1 MKKQYLFLI
10 LIYSVVVLVGVTLV
24 VMDSFNLNFSLVFGN
39 LSQVFHFL
47 FNMFF
52 VVLSLLILLYILLPL
67 PMITVCDQSI
77 RICAALSIINQSN
90 VREILS

>member
-39 LSQVFHFL
+39 SVSGLPLSF
-47 FNMFF
+47 FNMVFCGSEF
-52 VVLSLLILLYILLPL
+52 AYFALYSLGH
-67 PMITVCDQSI
+67 CQ
-77 RICAALSIINQSN
+77 
-90 VREILS
+90 

>member
-39 LSQVFHFL
+39 LS
-47 FNMFF
+47 
-52 VVLSLLILLYILLPL
+52 SGLPL
-67 PMITVCDQSI
+67 PF
-77 RICAALSIINQSN
+77 
-90 VREILS
+90 

>member
-52 VVLSLLILLYILLPL
+52 VVLSLLIFALYSLGH
-67 PMITVCDQSI
+67 CQ
-77 RICAALSIINQSN
+77 
-90 VREILS
+90 